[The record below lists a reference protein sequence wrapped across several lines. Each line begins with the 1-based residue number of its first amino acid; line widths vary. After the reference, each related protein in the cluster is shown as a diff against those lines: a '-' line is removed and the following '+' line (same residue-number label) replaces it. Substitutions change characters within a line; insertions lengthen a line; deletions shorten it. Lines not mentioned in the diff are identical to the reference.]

1 MPVRRVRG
9 GYRWGNSG
17 KVYPTKAQAE
27 RQGRAIFASRYQA
40 GGPTQ
45 SDNSELNTIPG
56 LFHNLRQLRHEAEII
71 RNQSPTPLVQDARE
85 LDIQR
90 RKDEREIAIQ
100 RRKDARL
107 SGMDAQE
114 LAADARRED
123 RTFPFTPAQVTWGL
137 GQLGP
142 GAGIADIFGK
152 DPEPPGAEVPVSG
165 AFSARHMPGIWENI
179 RTGHPVIAAL
189 QAAGAAGDVAW
200 AAAPF
205 TAGATVPVAVGLKG
219 ISTLGKVSRAE
230 RAGIAALLA
239 RDDLGFVSP
248 TIEAMILRAPPNLKG
263 DEITKWLR
271 ANTGKGVKPKE
282 LEFLGVDEFIA
293 NNPNATMQEVAEG
306 VAGNKV
312 RVSKEVTRHSDETPV
327 LEFDVTVPETNP
339 LDGSN
344 LWDLQRRKVI
354 DQLEVG
360 EEFIEKELLDHYN
373 QEWRVEVGSFDD
385 IPESMLDEV
394 VEDYSKAQYMNDPYE
409 MVEAVGEGVPSG
421 TFAFGNDDTGYQ
433 LFVGGKRVTEVD
445 PPIGV
450 HGGDVPYSRTE
461 AQIQLRQAM
470 DDEGHYLR
478 LEEEEAFYG
487 GTQWKGEVDK
497 SLPGG
502 ENYREVV
509 FQWDNAPV
517 EHNIGHFDNPKA
529 IAHALVRD
537 RKLAD
542 GSASLHVDELQSDLH
557 TKGSQKG
564 YKLPEKLR
572 TKQVNK
578 IEGVLEGTGLT
589 MKPPEPLRVPS
600 STAPSGWRIVHR
612 VHPDAAGNAI
622 FVPSARY
629 YDINTGRFSD
639 LSEFPLSE
647 IKGLARELRA
657 GRTSRFGSE
666 KADALVES
674 LGTEKIYELEDLV
687 EPIIDKVKAPNY
699 PFKDDWY
706 EMGIKNLVLDAI
718 NEGKDAI
725 SVSGSAPIKARYS
738 EKYSKFYE
746 MLYDKK
752 IPSAMKKLANK
763 YGGKFERGRLDLED
777 TFDPPPASARRLG
790 PEESAA
796 RGIVDANI
804 IKITPEMKEKILTEG
819 LPSFAMGGLVNAG
832 IEMPEDF
839 REGGRVRLI

>member
-1 MPVRRVRG
+1 M
-9 GYRWGNSG
+9 
-17 KVYPTKAQAE
+17 
-27 RQGRAIFASRYQA
+27 
-40 GGPTQ
+40 

-56 LFHNLRQLRHEAEII
+56 SIQNLRQLRHEAEII

-123 RTFPFTPAQVTWGL
+123 RTFPSFTPAQYTWGL

-142 GAGIADIFGK
+142 GAGWADAWGK
-152 DPEPPGAEVPVSG
+152 NPGPPSAEVPVSG
-165 AFSARHMPGIWENI
+165 AFSAPHMPGMWENI
-179 RTGHPVIAAL
+179 RTGHPGIAAL
-189 QAAGAAGDVAW
+189 QAAGVVGDAAW

-219 ISTLGKVSRAE
+219 ISTLGKVSRAGKGT

-271 ANTGKGVKPKE
+271 ANTGKGVKPTE

-312 RVSKEVTRHSDETPV
+312 RVSKQVTRHSDEAPI
-327 LEFDVTVPETNP
+327 EFDVTVPETDP

-344 LWDLQRRKVI
+344 LWDFQRGEVI
-354 DQLEVG
+354 HQLESG
-360 EEFIEKELLDHYN
+360 EEFIQKELLEHYN
-373 QEWRVEVGSFDD
+373 QAWRHNIEHTVEVGSFDD
-385 IPESMLDEV
+385 IPESILDEV

-409 MVEAVGEGVPSG
+409 MVEAVGEGLPSG
-421 TFAFGNDDTGYQ
+421 TFAFGNDDTGYS
-433 LFVGGKRVTEVD
+433 LFVGGKRVTGVD

-450 HGGDVPYSRTE
+450 HGGDIPYSRTE
-461 AQIQLRQAM
+461 AQIQLRQAI
-470 DDEGHYLR
+470 DDERHYLR
-478 LEEEEAFYG
+478 LAGEEDISG
-487 GTQWKGEVDK
+487 GTQWKSYVDE

-502 ENYREVV
+502 ENYSEVV

-517 EHNIGHFDNPKA
+517 EHNIGHIDNPKA

-542 GSASLHVDELQSDLH
+542 GSTSKHVDELQSDLH
-557 TKGSQKG
+557 TEGSKKG
-564 YKLPEKLR
+564 YQLSKDGELG
-572 TKQVNK
+572 VINK
-578 IEGVLEGTGLT
+578 IEKILEDTPVSYAERGAEKGILVPDAVGAEPTFISFDDVLEGNDTGIAGLT
-589 MKPPEPLRVPS
+589 YIGFIESV
-600 STAPSGWRIVHR
+600 G
-612 VHPDAAGNAI
+612 HPAYPGLNRQLMDRRAI
-622 FVPSARY
+622 FLSNAEGAAAH
-629 YDINTGRFSD
+629 YDPRLLINANIF
-639 LSEFPLSE
+639 
-647 IKGLARELRA
+647 RA
-657 GRTSRFGSE
+657 M
-666 KADALVES
+666 ES
-674 LGTEKIYELEDLV
+674 LGANNAKKLLKISKPFTKKVTELT
-687 EPIIDKVKAPNY
+687 PNY
-699 PFKDDWY
+699 PFKDDY
-706 EMGIKNLVLDAI
+706 HEMVIKNLVLDAI
-718 NEGKDAI
+718 NEGKDAF
-725 SVSGSAPIKARYS
+725 SVSGSAPIKARYN

-763 YGGKFERGRLDLED
+763 YGGKFEEGRLDLDD
-777 TFDPPPASARRLG
+777 TFDPASRYFGHAASIGEHYRLLN
-790 PEESAA
+790 EA
-796 RGIVDANI
+796 GIVDANI
-804 IKITPEMKEKILTEG
+804 IKITPEMKEKILAEG
-819 LPSFAMGGLVNAG
+819 LHTFGFAKGGLVNAG
-832 IEMPEDF
+832 IEMPENY

>member
-40 GGPTQ
+40 GGPTE

-107 SGMDAQE
+107 YGMDAQE

-327 LEFDVTVPETNP
+327 LEFDVTVPT
-339 LDGSN
+339 
-344 LWDLQRRKVI
+344 R
-354 DQLEVG
+354 
-360 EEFIEKELLDHYN
+360 F
-373 QEWRVEVGSFDD
+373 
-385 IPESMLDEV
+385 
-394 VEDYSKAQYMNDPYE
+394 QYMNDPYE

>member
-1 MPVRRVRG
+1 MPS
-9 GYRWGNSG
+9 YENEDIFDA
-17 KVYPTKAQAE
+17 AQVE
-27 RQGRAIFASRYQA
+27 
-40 GGPTQ
+40 
-45 SDNSELNTIPG
+45 
-56 LFHNLRQLRHEAEII
+56 
-71 RNQSPTPLVQDARE
+71 RE
-85 LDIQR
+85 LAIQR
-90 RKDEREIAIQ
+90 SKDERELAIQ

-114 LAADARRED
+114 LAADARREG
-123 RTFPFTPAQVTWGL
+123 RTFPSFTPAQYTWGL

-142 GAGIADIFGK
+142 GAGWADAWGK
-152 DPEPPGAEVPVSG
+152 NPEPPSAEVPVSG
-165 AFSARHMPGIWENI
+165 AFSAPHMPGMWENI

-189 QAAGAAGDVAW
+189 QAAGVVGDAAW

-205 TAGATVPVAVGLKG
+205 TAGATVPLALGLKG

-230 RAGIAALLA
+230 RAGIASLFA

-312 RVSKEVTRHSDETPV
+312 RVSKEVTRHSDEAPT
-327 LEFDVTVPETNP
+327 LEFDVTVPETDP
-339 LDGSN
+339 LDGSD
-344 LWDLQRRKVI
+344 LWDFQRRDVI
-354 DQLEVG
+354 DQLESG
-360 EEFIEKELLDHYN
+360 EEFIQKELLDHYN
-373 QEWRVEVGSFDD
+373 QAWRHNIEHTVEVGSFDD
-385 IPESMLDEV
+385 IPESILDEV
-394 VEDYSKAQYMNDPYE
+394 VEDYSKALYMNDPYE
-409 MVEAVGEGVPSG
+409 MVETVGEGLPSG
-421 TFAFGNDDTGYQ
+421 TFAFGNDDTGYS
-433 LFVGGKRVTEVD
+433 LFVGGKRVTD
-445 PPIGV
+445 A
-450 HGGDVPYSRTE
+450 DNVPYSRTE

-470 DDEGHYLR
+470 EDEGFSYW
-478 LEEEEAFYG
+478 LEGEEDFYSD
-487 GTQWKGEVDK
+487 TQWKQYVDE

-529 IAHALVRD
+529 IANALVRD

-557 TKGSQKG
+557 TAGSRQG
-564 YKLPEKLR
+564 YDTP
-572 TKQVNK
+572 KQRDLFESK
-578 IEGVLEGTGLT
+578 IEPSKKTVEENLRSVIRYVATSSLPTKTVDTVIEEIGGVRRALSDSLEAGVVSFYRLNQL
-589 MKPPEPLRVPS
+589 PN
-600 STAPSGWRIVHR
+600 I
-612 VHPDAAGNAI
+612 DAEGMQMINNM
-622 FVPSARY
+622 VDSVKD
-629 YDINTGRFSD
+629 YDVTVRS
-639 LSEFPLSE
+639 
-647 IKGLARELRA
+647 
-657 GRTSRFGSE
+657 FGQS
-666 KADALVES
+666 V
-674 LGTEKIYELEDLV
+674 
-687 EPIIDKVKAPNY
+687 PNY

-725 SVSGSAPIKARYS
+725 SVSGSAPIKERYS
-738 EKYSKFYE
+738 EQYSNFYE

-763 YGGKFERGRLDLED
+763 YGGKFERGRLDLAN
-777 TFDPPPASARRLG
+777 TFG
-790 PEESAA
+790 EK
-796 RGIVDANI
+796 GIIIPSVAEQIENATANI

-819 LPSFAMGGLVNAG
+819 LPSFAMGGL
-832 IEMPEDF
+832 IQDIDIF
-839 REGGRVRLI
+839 S